1 MKKIL
6 LAFLLGLNLAII
18 SGCGDAKKD
27 AATAPTTP
35 DATKTPDAPPGK

>member
-27 AATAPTTP
+27 AAPAPAAGGDAKP
-35 DATKTPDAPPGK
+35 AEPATK